1 MTDLLQERDA
11 WSMANCSVART
22 LEIAG
27 TRTALLIMREAFL
40 GTRRF
45 DDFARRVG
53 IGEPAASARLKELT
67 AAGLLERVPY
77 QEPGQRTRHAYQLT
91 EKGRDFLPVLTA
103 LRQWGDTWATDEQ
116 GPPLVVRHKDC
127 GAPVHAVL
135 RCDDGHD
142 VRLRE
147 SFVDAGPGLIRVGPD
162 RPEPEPEPGPDGD

>member
-1 MTDLLQERDA
+1 MDGELKNPLRDRDA

-27 TRTALLIMREAFL
+27 NRTALLIMREAFL

-53 IGEPAASARLKELT
+53 VGEPAASARLKELT

-77 QEPGQRTRHAYQLT
+77 QEPGQRTRYAYRLT

-103 LRQWGDTWATDEQ
+103 LRQWGDTWAADEQ

-127 GAPVHAVL
+127 GAEVHAVL

-142 VRLRE
+142 VPRGASSVE
-147 SFVDAGPGLIRVGPD
+147 AGPGLIRVAPD
-162 RPEPEPEPGPDGD
+162 SP